1 MKEEIIIKEL
11 HFKAV
16 RSSGAGGQHVNK
28 TSSKVEVSFAV
39 FSSEGLSETEKERLK
54 ARIPNRISS
63 EGILTLQCS
72 ESRSQHRNKAIGIQR
87 MLELLKQNLKVA
99 KKRKKSKPSRSAIE
113 KRIKAKK
120 NTALKKANRK
130 PPRID

>member
-1 MKEEIIIKEL
+1 MNLEIIIKEL
-11 HFKAV
+11 QFKAV

-28 TSSKVEVSFAV
+28 TSSKVEVSFSI
-39 FSSEGLSETEKERLK
+39 FSSEGLSETEKQRLQEK
-54 ARIPNRISS
+54 LDSRIST
-63 EGILTLQCS
+63 EGVLILQCS

-87 MLELLKQNLKVA
+87 MLELLKLNLKVA
-99 KKRKKSKPSRSAIE
+99 KKRKKSKPSRSSIE

-120 NTALKKANRK
+120 NNALKKSNRK